1 MPLLDV
7 KNLSVQFRSDGKLL
21 PTVTDV
27 SFTLERGEMLA
38 LVGESGCGKSVTCMS
53 LARLLPEPPVVLSGE
68 VLLDR
73 GPALGGVADVLQLNE
88 RSLRQVRGGCIS

>member
-38 LVGESGCGKSVTCMS
+38 LVGESGCGKSVT
-53 LARLLPEPPVVLSGE
+53 
-68 VLLDR
+68 
-73 GPALGGVADVLQLNE
+73 
-88 RSLRQVRGGCIS
+88 